1 MSRWREYVGTLLG
14 TALLLAFVLAGA
26 AAVDWVATDDEPASP
41 ATVTATATVRT
52 TATATATVTV
62 QARAARAADRLDTD
76 LARLAWCESRGQA
89 DAVSPSGKY
98 TGLYQFDRA
107 TWAAVWTRA
116 GRPDLAAISPEHA
129 SPATQTQAARLLH
142 ADRDF
147 SPWPACSRLLG
158 LTGGTK

>member
-1 MSRWREYVGTLLG
+1 MTR
-14 TALLLAFVLAGA
+14 LLLALLALTGC
-26 AAVDWVATDDEPASP
+26 ATATPPAGP
-41 ATVTATATVRT
+41 ATVTATVTVRT
-52 TATATATVTV
+52 MATATATVTV
-62 QARAARAADRLDTD
+62 QARAARAADRLDAA